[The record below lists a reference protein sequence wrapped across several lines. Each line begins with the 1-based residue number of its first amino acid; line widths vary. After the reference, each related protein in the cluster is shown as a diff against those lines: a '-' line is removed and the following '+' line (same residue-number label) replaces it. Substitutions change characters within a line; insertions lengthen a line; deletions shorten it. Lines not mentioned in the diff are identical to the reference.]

1 MAAMRS
7 MIRYKQRESGE
18 WIAVGTDS
26 RSRLVELV
34 YIYDAD
40 LDRMAAPYEDGS
52 FDPEPDGKVFSG
64 SHLDAVGT
72 RRVTVVYDAKDTQR
86 VAMIARSKGVKPS
99 SVYRDALDYYLA
111 AQA

>member
-1 MAAMRS
+1 MISYHIERRTGMSQIGVHPRISERHPEVSDADVMAAMRS

-40 LDRMAAPYEDGS
+40 DDYFFVYHGMTPPS
-52 FDPEPDGKVFSG
+52 GKTLRELG
-64 SHLDAVGT
+64 LE
-72 RRVTVVYDAKDTQR
+72 R
-86 VAMIARSKGVKPS
+86 
-99 SVYRDALDYYLA
+99 
-111 AQA
+111 

>member
-1 MAAMRS
+1 MSQIGVHPRISRRHPEVSEADVTAAMRS

-40 LDRMAAPYEDGS
+40 DDYFFVYHGMTPPS
-52 FDPEPDGKVFSG
+52 GKMLRELG
-64 SHLDAVGT
+64 LE
-72 RRVTVVYDAKDTQR
+72 R
-86 VAMIARSKGVKPS
+86 
-99 SVYRDALDYYLA
+99 
-111 AQA
+111 

>member
-1 MAAMRS
+1 MISYHIERRTGMSQIGVHPRISERHPEVSDADVMAAMRS

-40 LDRMAAPYEDGS
+40 DDYFFVYHGMIPPS
-52 FDPEPDGKVFSG
+52 GKTLRELG
-64 SHLDAVGT
+64 LE
-72 RRVTVVYDAKDTQR
+72 R
-86 VAMIARSKGVKPS
+86 
-99 SVYRDALDYYLA
+99 
-111 AQA
+111 

>member
-1 MAAMRS
+1 MISYHVERRTGMSQIGVHPRISERHPEVSDADVMAAMRS

-40 LDRMAAPYEDGS
+40 DDYFFVYHGMTPPS
-52 FDPEPDGKVFSG
+52 GKTLRELG
-64 SHLDAVGT
+64 LE
-72 RRVTVVYDAKDTQR
+72 R
-86 VAMIARSKGVKPS
+86 
-99 SVYRDALDYYLA
+99 
-111 AQA
+111 

>member
-1 MAAMRS
+1 MISYHIERRAGTSQIGVHPRISRRHPEVSEADVMAAMRS

-40 LDRMAAPYEDGS
+40 DDYFFVYHGMTPPS
-52 FDPEPDGKVFSG
+52 GKTLRELG
-64 SHLDAVGT
+64 LE
-72 RRVTVVYDAKDTQR
+72 R
-86 VAMIARSKGVKPS
+86 
-99 SVYRDALDYYLA
+99 
-111 AQA
+111 

>member
-1 MAAMRS
+1 MAVPRCRTPGAKTPFSWPSVAITQGSLCVVMAAMRS

-40 LDRMAAPYEDGS
+40 DDYFFVYHGMTPPS
-52 FDPEPDGKVFSG
+52 GKTLRELG
-64 SHLDAVGT
+64 LE
-72 RRVTVVYDAKDTQR
+72 R
-86 VAMIARSKGVKPS
+86 
-99 SVYRDALDYYLA
+99 
-111 AQA
+111 

>member
-1 MAAMRS
+1 MSQIGVHSRISERHPEVSDADVMAAMRS

-40 LDRMAAPYEDGS
+40 DDYFFVYHGMTPPS
-52 FDPEPDGKVFSG
+52 GKTLRELG
-64 SHLDAVGT
+64 LE
-72 RRVTVVYDAKDTQR
+72 R
-86 VAMIARSKGVKPS
+86 
-99 SVYRDALDYYLA
+99 
-111 AQA
+111 

>member
-1 MAAMRS
+1 MSQIGVHPRISRRHPEVSEADVMAAMRS

-40 LDRMAAPYEDGS
+40 DDFFVYHGMPPPS
-52 FDPEPDGKVFSG
+52 GKTLRELG
-64 SHLDAVGT
+64 LE
-72 RRVTVVYDAKDTQR
+72 R
-86 VAMIARSKGVKPS
+86 
-99 SVYRDALDYYLA
+99 
-111 AQA
+111 

>member
-1 MAAMRS
+1 MISYHIERRTGMSQIGVHPRISQRHPEVSEADVMAAMRS

-40 LDRMAAPYEDGS
+40 DDYFFVYHGMTPPS
-52 FDPEPDGKVFSG
+52 GKTLRELG
-64 SHLDAVGT
+64 LE
-72 RRVTVVYDAKDTQR
+72 R
-86 VAMIARSKGVKPS
+86 
-99 SVYRDALDYYLA
+99 
-111 AQA
+111 

>member
-1 MAAMRS
+1 MSQIGVHPRISRRHPEVSEADVMAAMRS

-40 LDRMAAPYEDGS
+40 GDYFFVYHGMTP
-52 FDPEPDGKVFSG
+52 PSG
-64 SHLDAVGT
+64 QTLRELGLE
-72 RRVTVVYDAKDTQR
+72 R
-86 VAMIARSKGVKPS
+86 
-99 SVYRDALDYYLA
+99 
-111 AQA
+111 